1 MMVSVV
7 LFGLAHIVN
16 IETLHWKLALL
27 YPVYVL
33 LQMILGYIY
42 SVQRLKL
49 GFVWGLL
56 FHSMINLMAPLK

>member
-33 LQMILGYIY
+33 
-42 SVQRLKL
+42 
-49 GFVWGLL
+49 
-56 FHSMINLMAPLK
+56 P